1 MKRETLTMMI
11 IVYNNV
17 RQTFYLVI
25 MWSTVFVTYVKSLAS
40 LITLIVQLLEDLYNI
55 HPNQYAKT
63 TLYIDF
69 FFNICFK
76 NAEITKGTKLDIYG
90 IGNRFH

>member
-1 MKRETLTMMI
+1 MI

-25 MWSTVFVTYVKSLAS
+25 MWSKVFVTYVKALAS
-40 LITLIVQLLEDLYNI
+40 LITWIVQLLEDLYNI
-55 HPNQYAKT
+55 HSNQYAKT
-63 TLYIDF
+63 TLYIYIYF
-69 FFNICFK
+69 FFNICFE